1 MPSADEM
8 SAQGLAECLEWP
20 ITSAAAFW
28 AWAKESPKPDMQALV
43 RATDRLL
50 VVVNGMQDR
59 PRVEKMWRHH
69 QYKYLTPKTLV
80 LGLELML
87 GEGLLDRTTAT
98 RLQNLV
104 LEDTDKV
111 GRWKR

>member
-1 MPSADEM
+1 M
-8 SAQGLAECLEWP
+8 
-20 ITSAAAFW
+20 
-28 AWAKESPKPDMQALV
+28 
-43 RATDRLL
+43 
-50 VVVNGMQDR
+50 
-59 PRVEKMWRHH
+59 EKMWRHH

>member
-1 MPSADEM
+1 MASADEM
-8 SAQGLAECLEWP
+8 SVHGLAECLEWP
-20 ITSAAAFW
+20 VVHAAVFW
-28 AWAKESPKPDMQALV
+28 AWAKANPKPEFQALV

>member
-1 MPSADEM
+1 MPRADEM
-8 SAQGLAECLEWP
+8 TVQGLSECLEWP
-20 ITSAAAFW
+20 LAHAAAFW
-28 AWAKESPKPDMQALV
+28 TWAKASPKPDMQALV
-43 RATDRLL
+43 KATDRLL

-104 LEDTDKV
+104 LEDTDKT